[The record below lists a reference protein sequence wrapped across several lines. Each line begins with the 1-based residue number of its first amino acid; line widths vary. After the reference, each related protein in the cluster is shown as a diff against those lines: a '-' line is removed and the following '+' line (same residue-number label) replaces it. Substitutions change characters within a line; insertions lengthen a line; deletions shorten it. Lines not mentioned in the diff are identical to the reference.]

1 MAKVFVSHSS
11 NDKDVVRLFKDL
23 VLKSGFGLSDNDI
36 FFTSSPETGVPV
48 GENIPKYIKEN
59 LIDCE
64 CVFLMISKDYKQSEV
79 CLNEMGAAMVISK
92 KLIPV
97 LLYNFDFNNV
107 GWLID
112 KNLCVRINDEER
124 LDEIRDYFVEL
135 GVPSRTSVWN
145 RYRSIFINSIP
156 DYDKEVENEPSK
168 GLLDYQQEIADNQE
182 KYERAIVFLNSTYV
196 DCCTKVNELINI
208 HNASSDMAERKALL
222 GEAADQ
228 FNKLADELMR
238 TTSIV
243 SSTLSLS
250 ITAAEN
256 ILKLRN
262 VPIED
267 KKSLIESISDF
278 LQSCRNNRDTL
289 ISNLS
294 KVESQTDMEQRQ
306 IMAKNRV
313 LVGCSSLLSVYEVCI
328 ERIDKIIKS

>member
-48 GENIPKYIKEN
+48 GENIPKYIKDN

-124 LDEIRDYFVEL
+124 LDEIRDYFNSL
-135 GVPSRTSVWN
+135 GVNSKTNVWN
-145 RYRSIFINSIP
+145 RNRISFINELRKIEDNP
-156 DYDKEVENEPSK
+156 KRKVRK
-168 GLLDYQQEIADNQE
+168 GLLDYQQDIEDNQ
-182 KYERAIVFLNSTYV
+182 
-196 DCCTKVNELINI
+196 
-208 HNASSDMAERKALL
+208 LL
-222 GEAADQ
+222 YD
-228 FNKLADELMR
+228 N
-238 TTSIV
+238 TI
-243 SSTLSLS
+243 
-250 ITAAEN
+250 
-256 ILKLRN
+256 
-262 VPIED
+262 
-267 KKSLIESISDF
+267 KSLNKSISDCMSDAKPLIEKHNQSLDLSERKELLGKVASYLNNLAGELNKVSAIVDSALKVSINSVEEI
-278 LQSCRNNRDTL
+278 LQLHSLPLGEKESWINQLLFFKTSCQNN
-289 ISNLS
+289 S
-294 KVESQTDMEQRQ
+294 KVLMESRLNIEAQTDMEEHQ
-306 IMAKNRV
+306 IQAKYRV
-313 LVGCSSLLSVYEVCI
+313 LAGYDTLLKVYEACI
-328 ERIDKIIKS
+328 HQIEAIVS